1 MEKNLPGPPNPGR
14 YAPRDSEAWAA
25 CPRLD
30 RSHRRPVTGLGVT
43 FRTATRR
50 LPGFFS
56 RSVIGVAKMTG
67 TAMRV
72 PHAHRYRGPDQRTGR
87 TLPRASL
94 AGDTPTSREGAASH
108 EEAASHTE
116 KRFVEKGWTFHIGGR
131 TELQFNVGLEPLE
144 GTDHLRHGVAFSFEP
159 SRDYPWNDL
168 IKVLRP
174 KVERFNEFVRRYPDE
189 FLDLRMWHWRKIR
202 RQEERAPRPNAVAYS
217 AGTRRPQRVRIPRPA
232 ASNGGD

>member
-1 MEKNLPGPPNPGR
+1 M
-14 YAPRDSEAWAA
+14 
-25 CPRLD
+25 
-30 RSHRRPVTGLGVT
+30 
-43 FRTATRR
+43 FTAIVDEINARAEPYLVRR
-50 LPGFFS
+50 LQEI
-56 RSVIGVAKMTG
+56 R
-67 TAMRV
+67 
-72 PHAHRYRGPDQRTGR
+72 QRLGKK
-87 TLPRASL
+87 LL
-94 AGDTPTSREGAASH
+94 
-108 EEAASHTE
+108 HTT
-116 KRFVEKGWTFHIGGR
+116 KLLHTRFVEKGWTFHIGGR

-232 ASNGGD
+232 ASN